1 MSTDNPV
8 TGDDERKA
16 KLLGETSRINW
27 RDLEIFY
34 AKGQVVEVQPEL
46 DLIDV
51 ALAVSKDDSA
61 SVGNWM
67 DQRKVGQVEPEK
79 ARRWHEEKREV
90 WAVVVAPWVLVQ
102 DKDNNSPINP
112 GNS

>member
-1 MSTDNPV
+1 MSTDN
-8 TGDDERKA
+8 TIGSDDERKA

-46 DLIDV
+46 DLIEV

-61 SVGNWM
+61 AVGDWM
-67 DQRKVGQVEPEK
+67 NQQKVGQVDPDK
-79 ARRWHEEKREV
+79 ARRWHEEKRGV

-102 DKDNNSPINP
+102 DKESSSSIDPEY
-112 GNS
+112 